1 MQARVRER
9 EIERKSE
16 RKRKRAREGESPA
29 YTRSHPTR
37 SWRRSGE
44 TTLTFNWK
52 KLTPTACFIT
62 MGLFEGEEGVFL
74 KEKRWRIRGRGSL
87 YKVSVSI
94 RNAAREGTSKHGNY
108 FSHT

>member
-1 MQARVRER
+1 
-9 EIERKSE
+9 
-16 RKRKRAREGESPA
+16 
-29 YTRSHPTR
+29 
-37 SWRRSGE
+37 
-44 TTLTFNWK
+44 
-52 KLTPTACFIT
+52 